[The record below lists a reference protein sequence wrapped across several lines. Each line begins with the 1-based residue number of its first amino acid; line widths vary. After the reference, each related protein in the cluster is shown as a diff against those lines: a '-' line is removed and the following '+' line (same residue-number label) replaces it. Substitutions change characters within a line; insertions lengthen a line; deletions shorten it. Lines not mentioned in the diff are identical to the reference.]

1 MEKNLNNNQQQ
12 KMEEPKKQESKKEKA
27 NLNSKKK
34 KTKVAVITLSTVIV
48 LFLGLQ
54 VYASVNGYGN
64 VFFMIKNLITT
75 GNPAGNQEIFSDKDI
90 TLSYKSI
97 ELAEGLKIQ
106 ANRLEIK
113 DGKTKLY
120 LSVKS
125 QNGELIPLKY
135 EVTTISN
142 EGNEITTTTKITG
155 TKPENTENFEYED
168 ILTLDY
174 EVKENQTIVLM
185 IKDTNEKELRTL
197 EINLQ
202 TREITVK
209 GEKEFEKISQIE
221 LRKYLDIFSLLN
233 DKSGY
238 TESDNLIEIASKIQF
253 MTGNG
258 KAITTERETI
268 NEIVKQFYGENAKFE
283 TTKNTQ
289 GKDVEILKDM
299 KVGVYEKQSDSY
311 DLMEHDRLGRCLK
324 IEDTK
329 VENDIYTVKYI
340 YLLATSDDEKNDK
353 LEELPQYETTIK
365 LKRLEDN
372 VYSKYQIVS
381 IEKGTEVTNKVSTNV
396 EENEKEQDVTNYITS
411 MNWKK
416 YEAVDDGLAFE
427 YPADYTLVKSPD
439 RGIVVE
445 MTGAAVGK
453 DVNTGKAIES
463 KLKIRMYTTTNI
475 SSDEVKYNDKNGTGY
490 TTKNG
495 DKWYTNYIDGHN
507 TPGTAGYQKIENYVN
522 YENIG
527 NGRYLQR
534 MIEFEADNRNNL
546 KITNIINKIMGTIQ
560 LKHANNTS
568 TNTNTSTASERNE
581 YINTTNWVQ
590 VWPEWIGMKF
600 KLPVG
605 FTQEQV
611 VRPDQNNVYVDLK
624 GNVTLAQWS
633 ENDAERF
640 PITIRF
646 WNENE
651 SNLKQED
658 VLIYDIDR
666 NVKSTDNK
674 GWTDWMPLNE
684 KYGPT
689 TSPENGYIRRGYA
702 RMRDGQIERVIF
714 EMKTTGINVDH
725 YKFMNNV
732 LSSISSTSV

>member
-12 KMEEPKKQESKKEKA
+12 KMEEPKKQEPKKEKA

-475 SSDEVKYNDKNGTGY
+475 SSDEVKYNDKNGIGY

>member
-340 YLLATSDDEKNDK
+340 YLLATSDDEKKDK